1 MLHSAK
7 GRFLSGLHDVLAFVA
22 LGANAVAAAWG
33 AVAYLRKVPSTL
45 FWPVLRV
52 AQATV
57 ALEVLVGVVL
67 WLDGLEPPD
76 SLHYL
81 YGIAPLFVAMI
92 AEAMRVGAAQREI
105 DDLEGDFDGLERR
118 EQVLLARR
126 IVLREIGVM
135 TIGTLLVVTLLGR
148 AAGALV

>member
-7 GRFLSGLHDVLAFVA
+7 GRFLSGVHDVLAFVA
-22 LGANAVAAAWG
+22 LGANALAALWG
-33 AVAYLRKVPSTL
+33 GVAYLRSVPSTL

-52 AQATV
+52 AQLTV
-57 ALEVLVGVVL
+57 ALEVLAGVVL
-67 WLDGLEPPD
+67 WLEGKEPPD

-81 YGIAPLFVAMI
+81 YGIAPLVVAMVT
-92 AEAMRVGAAQREI
+92 EGMRIGAAQRELEEVEG
-105 DDLEGDFDGLERR
+105 DLESLEHR

-126 IVLREIGVM
+126 IVMREIGVM

-148 AAGALV
+148 AAGALI

>member
-1 MLHSAK
+1 M
-7 GRFLSGLHDVLAFVA
+7 A

-33 AVAYLRKVPSTL
+33 AVAWLRKVPSTS

-57 ALEVLVGVVL
+57 VIEVLVGGVL
-67 WLDGLEPPD
+67 WLDGRSPPD

-81 YGIAPLFVAMI
+81 YGIAPLFVAFI
-92 AEAMRVGAAQREI
+92 TEGMRVGAAQRELE
-105 DDLEGDFDGLERR
+105 DVEGDLDSLPHRD
-118 EQVLLARR
+118 QVLLARR

-148 AAGALV
+148 AAGALI

>member
-1 MLHSAK
+1 LLHSAE

-33 AVAYLRKVPSTL
+33 AVAWLRKVPSTT
-45 FWPVLRV
+45 FWPILRV

-57 ALEVLVGVVL
+57 VLEVLTGVVL
-67 WLDGLEPPD
+67 WASGEPVPD

-81 YGIAPLFVAMI
+81 YGVAPLFVAFVT
-92 AEAMRVGAAQREI
+92 EGMRVGAADREI
-105 DDLEGDFDGLERR
+105 AEVEGDLDSLPRR

-126 IVLREIGVM
+126 VVLREIGVM

-148 AAGALV
+148 AAGALI

>member
-1 MLHSAK
+1 M
-7 GRFLSGLHDVLAFVA
+7 A

-33 AVAYLRKVPSTL
+33 AVAWLRKVPSTS

-52 AQATV
+52 AQACV
-57 ALEVLVGVVL
+57 VIEVLVGGVL
-67 WLDGLEPPD
+67 WLDGREPPD

-81 YGIAPLFVAMI
+81 YGIAPLFVAFI
-92 AEAMRVGAAQREI
+92 TEGMRIGAAQRELE
-105 DDLEGDFDGLERR
+105 DVEGDLDSLPRR

>member
-1 MLHSAK
+1 M
-7 GRFLSGLHDVLAFVA
+7 A

-33 AVAYLRKVPSTL
+33 GVAWLRKVPSTS

-57 ALEVLVGVVL
+57 VLEVAIGVAL
-67 WLDGLEPPD
+67 WLGGREPPD
-76 SLHYL
+76 SLHYV
-81 YGIAPLFVAMI
+81 YGIAPLFVAFI
-92 AEAMRVGAAQREI
+92 TEGMRIGAAQRELE
-105 DDLEGDFDGLERR
+105 DVEGDLDALPRR

-148 AAGALV
+148 AAGALI

>member
-1 MLHSAK
+1 LLHSAE

-33 AVAYLRKVPSTL
+33 AVAWLRKYPSTL

-67 WLDGLEPPD
+67 WLDGREPPD
-76 SLHYL
+76 SLHYI
-81 YGIAPLFVAMI
+81 YGVAPLFVAFVT
-92 AEAMRVGAAQREI
+92 EGMRVGAAQREME
-105 DDLEGDFDGLERR
+105 DVEGDLESLERR

-135 TIGTLLVVTLLGR
+135 TISALLVVTLMLR
-148 AAGALV
+148 AAGSVL

>member
-1 MLHSAK
+1 LLHSAE
-7 GRFLSGLHDVLAFVA
+7 GRFLSGVHDVLAFVA
-22 LGANAVAAAWG
+22 LGANAFAAAWG
-33 AVAYLRKVPSTL
+33 GVAWLRKVPSTG

-52 AQATV
+52 AQVTV

-67 WLDGLEPPD
+67 WLDGREPPD
-76 SLHYL
+76 SLHYV
-81 YGIAPLFVAMI
+81 YGIAPLVVAFVT
-92 AEAMRVGAAQREI
+92 EGMRVGAAQREL
-105 DDLEGDFDGLERR
+105 DEVEGDLDSLPRR

-148 AAGALV
+148 AAGALI

>member
-1 MLHSAK
+1 M
-7 GRFLSGLHDVLAFVA
+7 A

-33 AVAYLRKVPSTL
+33 AVAWLRKVPATS

-57 ALEVLVGVVL
+57 AVEVLVGVAL
-67 WLDGLEPPD
+67 WLDGREPPD
-76 SLHYL
+76 SLHYV
-81 YGIAPLFVAMI
+81 YGVAPLFVAFVT
-92 AEAMRVGAAQREI
+92 EGMRIGAAQREI
-105 DDLEGDFDGLERR
+105 EEVEGELDALPRR

-148 AAGALV
+148 AAGALL

>member
-1 MLHSAK
+1 LLHSAE

-22 LGANAVAAAWG
+22 LGANAVAATWG
-33 AVAYLRKVPSTL
+33 AVAWLRKVPSTT

-57 ALEVLVGVVL
+57 VLEVLTGVAL
-67 WLDGLEPPD
+67 WLDGREPPD

-81 YGIAPLFVAMI
+81 YGIAPLVVAFVT
-92 AEAMRVGAAQREI
+92 EGMRIGAAQREVEEVEG
-105 DDLEGDFDGLERR
+105 DLESLERR

-126 IVLREIGVM
+126 IVMREIGVM

-148 AAGALV
+148 AAGALI

>member
-7 GRFLSGLHDVLAFVA
+7 GRFLSGLHEVLAFVA

-33 AVAYLRKVPSTL
+33 GVAWLRKVPSTL

-57 ALEVLVGVVL
+57 AAEVLVGVVL
-67 WLDGLEPPD
+67 WLSGEEPPD
-76 SLHYL
+76 SLHYV
-81 YGIAPLFVAMI
+81 YGIAPLFVAFVT
-92 AEAMRVGAAQREI
+92 EGMRVGAAQREL
-105 DDLEGDFDGLERR
+105 DELEGDLDSLERR

-126 IVLREIGVM
+126 IVMREIGVM

>member
-1 MLHSAK
+1 LLHSAE

-22 LGANAVAAAWG
+22 LGANAFAAAWG
-33 AVAYLRKVPSTL
+33 GVAWLRKIPSTG

-52 AQATV
+52 AQACV
-57 ALEVLVGVVL
+57 AVEVLVGVAL
-67 WLDGLEPPD
+67 WLGGTKPPD
-76 SLHYL
+76 SLHYV
-81 YGIAPLFVAMI
+81 YGIAPLFVAFVT
-92 AEAMRVGAAQREI
+92 EGMRVGAAQREI
-105 DDLEGDFDGLERR
+105 EDVEGDVDALPRR

-148 AAGALV
+148 AAGALI

>member
-1 MLHSAK
+1 M
-7 GRFLSGLHDVLAFVA
+7 HDVLAFVA
-22 LGANAVAAAWG
+22 LGANALAAVWGGVAW
-33 AVAYLRKVPSTL
+33 VRKVPATS

-57 ALEVLVGVVL
+57 AVEVIAGVVL
-67 WLDGLEPPD
+67 WATGVDPPD
-76 SLHYL
+76 SLHYV
-81 YGIAPLFVAMI
+81 YGISPLVVALL

-105 DDLEGDFDGLERR
+105 EEIDGSLEDLPRR

-135 TIGTLLVVTLLGR
+135 TIGTLLVVTLMLR
-148 AAGALV
+148 AAGSVL

>member
-1 MLHSAK
+1 M
-7 GRFLSGLHDVLAFVA
+7 A

-33 AVAYLRKVPSTL
+33 AVAWLRKVPSTS

-57 ALEVLVGVVL
+57 VAEVLVGVVL
-67 WLDGLEPPD
+67 WLDGRSPPD

-81 YGIAPLFVAMI
+81 YGIAPLFVAFVT
-92 AEAMRVGAAQREI
+92 EGMRVGAAQRELE
-105 DDLEGDFDGLERR
+105 DVEGDLDALPRR

-148 AAGALV
+148 AAGALI

>member
-1 MLHSAK
+1 M
-7 GRFLSGLHDVLAFVA
+7 A
-22 LGANAVAAAWG
+22 LGANALAAAWG
-33 AVAYLRKVPSTL
+33 GVAFLRKVPSTS

-57 ALEVLVGVVL
+57 VLEVLTGVVL
-67 WLDGLEPPD
+67 WLDGREPPD
-76 SLHYL
+76 DLHYL
-81 YGIAPLFVAMI
+81 YGIAPLFVTMV
-92 AEAMRVGAAQREI
+92 AEGMRVGAAQREME
-105 DDLEGDFDGLERR
+105 DLEGDFESLERR